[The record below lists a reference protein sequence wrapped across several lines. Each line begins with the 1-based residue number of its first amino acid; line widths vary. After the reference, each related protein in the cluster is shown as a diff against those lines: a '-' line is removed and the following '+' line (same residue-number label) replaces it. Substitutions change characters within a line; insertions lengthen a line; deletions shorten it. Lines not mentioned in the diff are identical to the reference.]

1 MAIPP
6 RNFNM
11 ERIEAESRATVQVT
25 RSDVASVRRSMQDI
39 NQQIDNRRSRIDDV
53 LRNNRSLSYE
63 QIKDLINN
71 RENLNHLHTQAS
83 NLENQLV
90 ADMPQVSSN
99 AALSARERQ
108 EVQGLYRSGLYT
120 QRQLADQYGV
130 SQPAISQ
137 CTRNDDD

>member
-6 RNFNM
+6 RNFNT

-53 LRNNRSLSYE
+53 LRNNRSLSSE
-63 QIKDLINN
+63 QIIDLLDN
-71 RENLNHLHTQAS
+71 RENLNQLHTQAS
-83 NLENQLV
+83 NLERQLV
-90 ADMPQVSSN
+90 ADMPQVPSN
-99 AALSARERQ
+99 AALSTRERQ
-108 EVQGLYRSGLYT
+108 EIQGLYRSGLYT